1 MTSEKTL
8 VFIYNADSNPF
19 KQAFDFF
26 KRMGYPQT
34 YPCNLTKITHDKMN
48 MKQKWQSFIQVFP
61 VKIKFYHRDMFK
73 KKYPDY
79 KTEFPIALLEKDGK
93 FEEFMSVEEINGFAS
108 LEELIKT
115 TSKKLLRNN

>member
-26 KRMGYPQT
+26 KRSAYPQT

-61 VKIKFYHRDMFK
+61 VKVKFYHRDMFK

-79 KTEFPIALLEKDGK
+79 KTEFPVALLEHDNK
-93 FEEFMSVEEINGFAS
+93 FEPFISVEEMNSFRS
-108 LEELIKT
+108 LEELMDSVTQKINK
-115 TSKKLLRNN
+115 